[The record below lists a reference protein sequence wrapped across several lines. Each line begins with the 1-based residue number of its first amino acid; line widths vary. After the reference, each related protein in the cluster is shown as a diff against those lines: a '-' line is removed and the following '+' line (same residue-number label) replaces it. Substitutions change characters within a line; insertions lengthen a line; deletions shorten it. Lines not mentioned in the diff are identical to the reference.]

1 MLVCCK
7 EGAMYV
13 PYCHAGMW
21 SFIHLINVL
30 KALFGGQLWGER
42 FGGHQEVGFTVSPCG
57 IVRR

>member
-1 MLVCCK
+1 
-7 EGAMYV
+7 MYV

-30 KALFGGQLWGER
+30 KTLFGGQLWGER
-42 FGGHQEVGFTVSPCG
+42 FGGHQEAGFTVSPCG